1 MKKLILT
8 IAASSLLLYSCGN
21 SSNEKSN
28 NQTVAVEQNEHHQ
41 ENDSEAIKLNSGE
54 KWVVNDEMKPFIIEA
69 EEILNKY
76 IESQSKD
83 YLTLANQLKE
93 ENSGLVKSCTMKGE
107 SHDELHKWLHP
118 HIELIESLSKAESA
132 EQASKIITDLQTSF
146 SIYNQYFQ

>member
-1 MKKLILT
+1 
-8 IAASSLLLYSCGN
+8 
-21 SSNEKSN
+21 
-28 NQTVAVEQNEHHQ
+28 
-41 ENDSEAIKLNSGE
+41 
-54 KWVVNDEMKPFIIEA
+54 MKPFIIEA